1 MFPDCKVTEIFFMC
15 DEFSKI
21 FDEIVSEFL
30 LTEGQSKKKR
40 KYHRDVLSA
49 IIKLSDLIWGNQVG
63 ILVLMGY
70 FVTLQG

>member
-49 IIKLSDLIWGNQVG
+49 IIKLSDLI
-63 ILVLMGY
+63 
-70 FVTLQG
+70 